1 MPIPMYSLQSI
12 IGFGFGPLSF
22 FWEESNR
29 CATTGPPWR
38 ACYPGRLPFRSP
50 PLYDCVRSAPPV
62 RITQQ
67 SLLFASE
74 TQSPARRLVTGR
86 AAPSRAKRGMQDGA
100 LSGSPV
106 PPAALSLGRLYAH
119 AVDEDKL
126 PTQPATEAQE

>member
-1 MPIPMYSLQSI
+1 MCHDRIV
-12 IGFGFGPLSF
+12 
-22 FWEESNR
+22 R
-29 CATTGPPWR
+29 
-38 ACYPGRLPFRSP
+38 GRLITQLAS
-50 PLYDCVRSAPPV
+50 LYDCVRSAPPV

-74 TQSPARRLVTGR
+74 TQAPARRLVTGR
-86 AAPSRAKRGMQDGA
+86 AAPGRAKRGLQDRA

-119 AVDEDKL
+119 AVDEDKF